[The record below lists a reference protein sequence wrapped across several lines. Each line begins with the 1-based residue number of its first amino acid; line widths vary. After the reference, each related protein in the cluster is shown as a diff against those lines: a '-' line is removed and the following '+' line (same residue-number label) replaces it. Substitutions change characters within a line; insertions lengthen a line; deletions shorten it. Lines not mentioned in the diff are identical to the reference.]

1 MMTAKQNRSIV
12 AALTLVGTVTLCH
25 PARAQSDLGVEL
37 VVETGRPLRVVL
49 SDTSMVKRVGQI
61 VTATLVEPVYAHDR
75 IVIPA
80 GTQVRGRIAAL
91 ESPSKAS
98 RARSMLA
105 GDFSPHR
112 VIQLQFDSFVR
123 DGEPVPMTT
132 IAKNGTP
139 HVKRQVARSPDQEEA
154 TGVVARAK
162 EEVKG
167 RAAET
172 VAGAKQRARDA
183 LSMVT
188 EPGKM
193 ERVKEWAMNRL
204 PYHPQVLRKGTAYDA
219 ELQAP
224 LTFGRVTPIPSAP
237 DGTTPAPSSIL
248 KARLNT
254 TLDSATTPR
263 GTPLEAVVTE
273 PVFAE
278 DGRLV
283 FPEGTKLT
291 GEVTFAQGARRFHR
305 NGRLRFL
312 FESVELPDQ
321 SSAPLLASLHAIDVS
336 DDDGV
341 VLDDEGG
348 AGVANDK
355 SRFVTPALAM
365 LALRASLRQGE
376 GGGFESGAVNARART
391 TSASAGG
398 GSLVGRGVGGL
409 IGFGLIGAGLSQISQ
424 PLGVAF
430 GVVGLARSVY
440 TNVFGK
446 GRELHFQADTPIQVQ
461 LAPGRSADQ

>member
-1 MMTAKQNRSIV
+1 MMAMKRIPV
-12 AALTLVGTVTLCH
+12 MAAAMALAGLLSVC
-25 PARAQSDLGVEL
+25 PSARAQSEPGVEL
-37 VVETGRPLRVVL
+37 VVESGRPLRVVL
-49 SDTSMVKRVGQI
+49 SDTSTVKRVGQT
-61 VTATLVEPVYAHDR
+61 VTATLIEPVYAHDR

-80 GTQVRGRIAAL
+80 GTQVNGRVAAL
-91 ESPSKAS
+91 ENPSKAS
-98 RARSMLA
+98 RARSYLS

-112 VIQLQFDSFVR
+112 VIHVQFDSFVR
-123 DGEPVPMTT
+123 DGASVPMST

-139 HVKRQVARSPDQEEA
+139 HVKRQVARSPDQDEP

-167 RAAET
+167 KAAET
-172 VAGAKQRARDA
+172 IAAAKQRASDA

-193 ERVKEWAMNRL
+193 ERVKEWAVNRL

-224 LTFGRVTPIPSAP
+224 LTFGKATPIPSAP

-248 KARLNT
+248 KARLST
-254 TLDSATTPR
+254 TLDSGTTLR
-263 GTPLEAVVTE
+263 GTLLEAVVTE

-278 DGRLV
+278 DGRLI

-291 GEVTFAQGARRFHR
+291 GEVTFAQAARRFHR

-312 FESVELPDQ
+312 FESVQMPDQ
-321 SSAPLLASLHAIDVS
+321 SSAPLLASLHAVDVS

-365 LALRASLRQGE
+365 LALRAAVRQGE
-376 GGGFESGAVNARART
+376 GGGFENGAVSAEAHT
-391 TSASAGG
+391 TSAAAGA
-398 GSLVGRGVGGL
+398 GSLAGRGLGGL
-409 IGFGLIGAGLSQISQ
+409 IGFGLIGAGLSQVSQ
-424 PLGVAF
+424 PLGMAF
-430 GVVGLARSVY
+430 GFVGLARSVY

>member
-1 MMTAKQNRSIV
+1 MAIKRIP
-12 AALTLVGTVTLCH
+12 AAAAMALASSLLVC
-25 PARAQSDLGVEL
+25 PSARAQSDPGVEL

-49 SDTSMVKRVGQI
+49 SDTATVKRVGQT

-75 IVIPA
+75 IVIPV

-91 ESPSKAS
+91 ENPSKGS
-98 RARSMLA
+98 RVRSWLS

-112 VIQLQFDSFVR
+112 VIQLQFDAFVR
-123 DGEPVPMTT
+123 DGASVPMAT

-139 HVKRQVARSPDQEEA
+139 HVTRKVARNADEDEK

-162 EEVKG
+162 QEVKG
-167 RAAET
+167 RAEET
-172 VAGAKQRARDA
+172 VAAAKQRVSDA

-188 EPGKM
+188 QPGKM
-193 ERVKEWAMNRL
+193 ERVKEWAVNRL

-219 ELQAP
+219 ELQAA
-224 LTFGRVTPIPSAP
+224 LTFGRATPIPPAP

-254 TLDSATTPR
+254 TLDSGTTPR

-278 DGRLV
+278 DGRLIL
-283 FPEGTKLT
+283 PEGTTLT
-291 GEVTFAQGARRFHR
+291 GEVTFAQAARRFHR

-312 FESVELPDQ
+312 FESVQLPDQ

-376 GGGFESGAVNARART
+376 GGGFEHGAVNTEART
-391 TSASAGG
+391 TSAAAGARG
-398 GSLVGRGVGGL
+398 VAGRGLGGL

-430 GVVGLARSVY
+430 GFVGLARSVY

>member
-1 MMTAKQNRSIV
+1 M
-12 AALTLVGTVTLCH
+12 
-25 PARAQSDLGVEL
+25 LGRL
-37 VVETGRPLRVVL
+37 
-49 SDTSMVKRVGQI
+49 
-61 VTATLVEPVYAHDR
+61 
-75 IVIPA
+75 
-80 GTQVRGRIAAL
+80 AAL
-91 ESPSKAS
+91 ENPSKAN
-98 RARSMLA
+98 RARSFLS

-123 DGEPVPMTT
+123 DGVSVPIRT

-139 HVKRQVARSPDQEEA
+139 HVTRQVARRADQDEA
-154 TGVVARAK
+154 TGVVGLAK
-162 EEVKG
+162 QEVKD
-167 RAAET
+167 RAAEA
-172 VAGAKQRARDA
+172 VATAKQKAEDA
-183 LSMVT
+183 LSILT
-188 EPGKM
+188 QPGTM
-193 ERVKEWAMNRL
+193 ERVKEWAVNRL

-224 LTFGRVTPIPSAP
+224 LEFGTAMPIASAP
-237 DGTTPAPSSIL
+237 EGTTPAPSSIL
-248 KARLNT
+248 KARLST
-254 TLDSATTPR
+254 TLDSGTTPR

-278 DGRLV
+278 DGRLI
-283 FPEGTKLT
+283 FPEGTRLT
-291 GEVTFAQGARRFHR
+291 GEVTFAQAARRFHR

-312 FESVELPDQ
+312 FESVEMPDQ

-336 DDDGV
+336 DGDGV

-348 AGVANDK
+348 AAVANDK

-376 GGGFESGAVNARART
+376 GGGFENGAVNAEART
-391 TSASAGG
+391 TSAAAGARG
-398 GSLVGRGVGGL
+398 IAGRGLGGL

-430 GVVGLARSVY
+430 GFVGLARSVY

>member
-1 MMTAKQNRSIV
+1 MPV
-12 AALTLVGTVTLCH
+12 AAAALALATSLAV
-25 PARAQSDLGVEL
+25 PAAARAQSAPGVEL

-49 SDTSMVKRVGQI
+49 SDTSTVKRVGQI

-80 GTQVRGRIAAL
+80 GTEVRGRVAAL
-91 ESPSKAS
+91 ENPSKAS
-98 RARSMLA
+98 RLRSYLS

-112 VIQLQFDSFVR
+112 VVQLKFDSFVR
-123 DGEPVPMTT
+123 DGAQVPIAT

-139 HVKRQVARSPDQEEA
+139 HVTRKVARSPDEGDA

-172 VAGAKQRARDA
+172 VAAAKQRASDA

-188 EPGKM
+188 QPGRM
-193 ERVKEWAMNRL
+193 ERVKEWAVNRL

-224 LTFGRVTPIPSAP
+224 LTFGKVEAIASAP
-237 DGTTPAPSSIL
+237 EGTTPAPSSIL

-254 TLDSATTPR
+254 TLDSGTTPR

-278 DGRLV
+278 DGRLIL
-283 FPEGTKLT
+283 PEGTTLT

-312 FESVELPDQ
+312 FESVQLPDR
-321 SSAPLLASLHAIDVS
+321 STAPLLASLHAIDVS
-336 DDDGV
+336 GDDGV

-376 GGGFESGAVNARART
+376 GGGFERGAVTAEPRA
-391 TSASAGG
+391 TSAAAGSRG
-398 GSLVGRGVGGL
+398 LAGRGLGGL

-430 GVVGLARSVY
+430 GFVGLARSVY

-446 GRELHFQADTPIQVQ
+446 GSELHFQADTPIQVQ
-461 LAPGRSADQ
+461 LAPGKSADQ